1 MSDRKSNQSS
11 GNSRILLLGSNAV
24 RSTQVLGVLTARM
37 DDDAVEVAWFFREP
51 TTISRLPV
59 GTVYSEYGVLS
70 IGPKPLTLYP
80 YPYFILDCRLLVASS
95 TLFFLT

>member
-51 TTISRLPV
+51 TTISRL

-95 TLFFLT
+95 TVVFFNI

>member
-11 GNSRILLLGSNAV
+11 GNSRILLLGSTAV

-51 TTISRLPV
+51 TTISRIPV

-70 IGPKPLTLYP
+70 
-80 YPYFILDCRLLVASS
+80 
-95 TLFFLT
+95 